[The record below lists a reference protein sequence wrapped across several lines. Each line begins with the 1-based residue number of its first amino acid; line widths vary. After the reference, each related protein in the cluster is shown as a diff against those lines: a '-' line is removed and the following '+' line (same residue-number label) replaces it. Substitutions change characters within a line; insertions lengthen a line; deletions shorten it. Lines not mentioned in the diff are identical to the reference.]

1 MVREVER
8 WEPASLE
15 SAKIPIPLWGATSI
29 KVKGS
34 EAVGPIFN
42 VKRENDFAANELKS
56 DPLTTK
62 KPEMGDKMIPYP
74 LYSHMDPKHGFTG
87 VGTPQS
93 PCDVGGMPKNQYGP
107 TYGFSDGKNGF
118 VPDLPIGSKPANRPC
133 PIINGPV
140 WGVGTGSGKY
150 APMPTPK
157 NTSELLM
164 SGPVFPIPDH
174 YSKYTTQNFG
184 CSGSGLKVE
193 RPKELCGPGNRDIGD
208 RNSAIIDPM
217 GPKGMY
223 IPEAKEIPHPAVPMS
238 GPKMPGIQAE
248 NNYNVTPTRV
258 PNAAARMEMP
268 GPVYPGVSCENH
280 YSEVQEVV
288 HGELFHPLPLHGP
301 NVSSKNC
308 YNPEME
314 KQPGQLV
321 MAGPKFV
328 GVDDQ
333 CKYTP
338 AIRKADTEG
347 LIVMAGPCFRQTVHT
362 SLYNESPTFFKGDR
376 LMTTPIFPGV
386 TAQNNF
392 GPASMGF

>member
-1 MVREVER
+1 
-8 WEPASLE
+8 
-15 SAKIPIPLWGATSI
+15 
-29 KVKGS
+29 
-34 EAVGPIFN
+34 
-42 VKRENDFAANELKS
+42 
-56 DPLTTK
+56 
-62 KPEMGDKMIPYP
+62 
-74 LYSHMDPKHGFTG
+74 
-87 VGTPQS
+87 
-93 PCDVGGMPKNQYGP
+93 
-107 TYGFSDGKNGF
+107 
-118 VPDLPIGSKPANRPC
+118 
-133 PIINGPV
+133 
-140 WGVGTGSGKY
+140 
-150 APMPTPK
+150 
-157 NTSELLM
+157 
-164 SGPVFPIPDH
+164 
-174 YSKYTTQNFG
+174 
-184 CSGSGLKVE
+184 
-193 RPKELCGPGNRDIGD
+193 
-208 RNSAIIDPM
+208 
-217 GPKGMY
+217 MY

-376 LMTTPIFPGV
+376 LMTTPIFPGIDQSLSV
-386 TAQNNF
+386 DVLNVKKLLSRKAIFRFLMQK
-392 GPASMGF
+392 SLCIS

>member
-1 MVREVER
+1 MEM
-8 WEPASLE
+8 
-15 SAKIPIPLWGATSI
+15 AKNPIPLWGATSI

-42 VKRENDFAANELKS
+42 VKRENDFAANELTL

-74 LYSHMDPKHGFTG
+74 CYPIKGQHGFTG
-87 VGTPQS
+87 VGTPQT
-93 PCDVGGMPKNQYGP
+93 PCDVGGMPKTQYGP
-107 TYGFSDGKNGF
+107 TYGFSDGKNGY
-118 VPDLPIGSKPANRPC
+118 VPHQIPGAKKEHRPC
-133 PIINGPV
+133 PLINAPV
-140 WGVGTGSGKY
+140 FSGVETGSGKF

-157 NTSELLM
+157 VSSELLM

-208 RNSAIIDPM
+208 RNSAVIDPM

-223 IPEAKEIPHPAVPMS
+223 IPEVKEVPHPAVLMT
-238 GPKMPGIQAE
+238 GPKMPGIQAD
-248 NNYNVTPTRV
+248 NLYNVVPNRV
-258 PNAAARMEMP
+258 PTASARMEMP

-280 YSEVQEVV
+280 YSEVHEVV

-301 NVSSKNC
+301 NVESKNC
-308 YNPEME
+308 YNPQAE

-321 MAGPKFV
+321 MSGPKFR
-328 GVDDQ
+328 GVDDH
-333 CKYTP
+333 CKYAP
-338 AIRKADTEG
+338 AIKKADTES